1 MKRISVKKEVLVIMM
16 IVVALL
22 TICSKVFATGTQT
35 GPIQIPTINTG
46 TEPSTDPTTNA
57 EAPTTPTQP
66 VANTLQPGATN
77 TTGSNYQNNTSLP
90 QTGDASDYAI
100 FLLIVVAIVI
110 AVYAYRKV
118 KEYNI

>member
-1 MKRISVKKEVLVIMM
+1 MKKVSVKKEILVIMM

-22 TICSKVFATGTQT
+22 AICSKVFATGTQT
-35 GPIQIPTINTG
+35 SPVQIPTINTG
-46 TEPSTDPTTNA
+46 TNPSTDSTTNT
-57 EAPTTPTQP
+57 EPTTPTQP
-66 VANTLQPGATN
+66 VANTVQPTTTN
-77 TTGSNYQNNTSLP
+77 TTGSTYQNNTSLP

-100 FLLIVVAIVI
+100 FLLIVVAIII